1 MKSEAGAA
9 RWGRMKAAS
18 VGTLCT
24 AVFAS
29 THVATPLAADLA
41 LVSVAD
47 PQVYGVQGDR
57 ASAGGRSS
65 ADGRYFVFSSAA
77 DNLVPGDTNAR
88 ADIFIRDSLLG
99 ITRRISVASDGAQA
113 NDTSSDPVISADGRF
128 IAYRSDAS
136 NLVPGGGSPQ
146 GDIFLRDVEAGTT
159 TRVSVASNGGEA
171 NSWSFSPSIS
181 ANGRYVAFQSQANN
195 LVPGDTNAR
204 FDVFVRDM
212 ESGVTTRVSVGP
224 GGVQGNDSS
233 GSTAS
238 GDTSISADGRYI
250 VFTSQATNFVAG
262 DTNGVADVFLR
273 DVWAQTTTL
282 VSATPSG
289 TPGNAYSAHGWVS
302 ADGRYVAFDS
312 AATNLVPGDTNAARD
327 IFVRDIVSSTTSRA
341 SVSSSGD
348 QAAGDS
354 YYPSISSDGNRV
366 AFLSIAGNLVSGDA
380 NGRFD
385 VFVHELG
392 SSSTWSA
399 TPSSVGP
406 TSPFPTGAPMISPD
420 GSCVVFATD
429 ASDLVAGDTNAVA
442 DVFVRE
448 FIPGRTTRVSVSA
461 TPLAGG
467 ALGNSGE
474 SSVSADG
481 RYVAFHSL
489 ATNIVPGDAN
499 GTADV
504 FVRDT
509 LTGTTV
515 LASVSSQGEPGNS
528 SSLWPAL
535 SADGRFIAFTSYAS
549 NLVPDDHNGVRDVF
563 VRDLQLGQTRRVSTS
578 MAGGDANAESSGA
591 TISSD
596 GRLVGFVS
604 NASNIVIGGGNGF
617 YQAFLRDMQSGA
629 TVMVTVNASGSM
641 GNGSS
646 DALHVSADGRSVV
659 FNSTARN
666 LVPTSM
672 LDSSWAF
679 HRDLQAG
686 VTSCVSV
693 NLAGQCRSG
702 GLSQISAQGAHVVFS
717 SGASDLVPND
727 GNSAPDIF
735 VRDMRT
741 GVTELVSVSS
751 AQAPAN
757 GVNSDPSISD
767 NGRFVVFTSLATN
780 LAGADTNGYT
790 DVFLRDRQAHTT
802 TRLSD
807 VAGAAAGGISSAGE
821 LSASGAAVTFTSSAP
836 DLVADDAN
844 GIGVDIFLYRWN
856 APASPTETS
865 IAHIDPEPTLVGQ
878 PYVVNVNVAATD
890 TVPIGKVI
898 VTDDVGGSCG
908 PVALL
913 NGNASCSL
921 SSSGAGSRNVVAA
934 YLPTSQAF
942 AASTTSVLHPVT
954 AAATTLALSV
964 TPSPAGPGDARVAV
978 VQTSVDAPGAGV
990 PTGDIIVTDT
1000 DSGSSCTLTLPDESC
1015 SLPPGIEGTHTLSAS
1030 YPGDGNF
1037 LPSTATIQH
1046 TVHDRHIKV
1055 MIDSVQPEPSIV
1067 GQPVAVAFSL
1077 ASSGATPTGVV
1088 DVDASSGEHCSAAV
1102 ATGTCELVFM
1112 VDGPRTLTASYAGDA
1127 EHDAA
1132 QSNGVTHE
1140 VNDAPT
1146 SLAIASHAPDPSM
1159 PSESVEVEVL
1169 FGVPSP
1175 GSGTPVGA
1183 ILVGDGVDSCTI
1195 PQGATSC
1202 SLVLSTRG
1210 ERTLTA
1216 TYPGDGNY
1224 AASNAQA
1231 VHHVNR
1237 LPVVA
1242 VPAYRTAAGV
1252 TLHVDV
1258 AHGLLSAASD
1268 PDGDAVAIANIGAN
1282 GTTGIAGTATVLA
1295 DGSFTF
1301 VPSSNATGTATF
1313 TLHVTDGHEFA
1324 DANVAIEVAPAVDL
1338 VVSLDDGTDFVAGG
1352 GFVDYTLTVRNDGV
1366 SDALGAHVSDPLPAG
1381 LFDAQWS
1388 CVAEPGATCTPGGTG
1403 SIEDIVDIPV
1413 GSSVVYLLQ
1422 ASVPV
1427 LPELPLSNT
1436 ATAAAGA
1443 AAIEM
1448 NASNNSATD
1457 VDAVGIFADGVD
1469 HAATR

>member
-1 MKSEAGAA
+1 LCAFLV
-9 RWGRMKAAS
+9 AS
-18 VGTLCT
+18 AYSAT
-24 AVFAS
+24 A
-29 THVATPLAADLA
+29 LAADLA

-47 PQVYGVQGDR
+47 PQAYGVQGDL

-77 DNLVPGDTNAR
+77 DNLVQGDTNAR

-99 ITRRISVASDGAQA
+99 VTRRISVASDGAQA
-113 NDTSSDPVISADGRF
+113 NDISSDPVISADGRF
-128 IAYRSDAS
+128 VAYRSNAS
-136 NLVPGGGSPQ
+136 NLVPGGGSSQ

-181 ANGRYVAFQSQANN
+181 ANGRYVAFESEASN
-195 LVPGDTNAR
+195 LVPGDTNIR
-204 FDVFVRDM
+204 SDVFVRDM
-212 ESGVTTRVSVGP
+212 GNGLTTRASVGT
-224 GGVQGNDSS
+224 GGVQGNNSS
-233 GSTAS
+233 G
-238 GDTSISADGRYI
+238 GTSISADGRYV
-250 VFTSQATNFVAG
+250 VFNSQATNLVGG
-262 DTNGVADVFLR
+262 DTNGAADVFLR

-289 TPGNAYSAHGWVS
+289 TSGNAESARGWVS
-302 ADGRYVAFDS
+302 ADGRYVAFES

-366 AFLSIAGNLVSGDA
+366 AFLSIAGNLVGGDA

-385 VFVHELG
+385 VFVRELG

-406 TSPFPTGAPMISPD
+406 TSPFPMGAPMISPD

-515 LASVSSQGEPGNS
+515 LASVGSQGEPGNS

-578 MAGGDANAESSGA
+578 MAGGDANADSTGA

-617 YQAFLRDMQSGA
+617 NQAFLRDMQSGA

-646 DALHVSADGRSVV
+646 YGLHVSADGRSVV

-666 LVPTSM
+666 LVPNAM

-679 HRDLQAG
+679 HRDLQTG

-693 NLAGQCRSG
+693 NLAGQCRSSD
-702 GLSQISAQGAHVVFS
+702 LSQISAQGTHVVFS
-717 SGASDLVPND
+717 SGANDLVPND
-727 GNSAPDIF
+727 GNATPDIF

-757 GVNSDPSISD
+757 GENRDPSISD
-767 NGRFVVFTSLATN
+767 NGRFVVFTSSATN

-844 GIGVDIFLYRWN
+844 GIGVDIFVYRWN

-865 IAHIDPEPTLVGQ
+865 IAHIDPETTLVGQ

-942 AASTTSVLHPVT
+942 NASTGSAPHPVS
-954 AAATTLALSV
+954 AAGTTVGLSV

-978 VQTSVDAPGAGV
+978 IQLSVDAPGAGV
-990 PTGDIIVTDT
+990 PTGDIIVADA
-1000 DSGSSCTLTLPDESC
+1000 DSGSFCTVSLPDESC
-1015 SLPPGIEGTHTLSAS
+1015 TLPPGIEGTHMLSAS
-1030 YPGDGNF
+1030 YAGDGNF
-1037 LPSTATIQH
+1037 LPSTTTIPH
-1046 TVHDRHIKV
+1046 TIHDRHV
-1055 MIDSVQPEPSIV
+1055 DMTIDSVQPETSIV
-1067 GQPVAVAFSL
+1067 GQAVAVAFSL
-1077 ASSGATPTGVV
+1077 ASSGAAPTGVV
-1088 DVDASSGEHCSAAV
+1088 DVAASTGEHCSAPV
-1102 ATGTCELVFM
+1102 AIGTCELAFM
-1112 VDGPRTLTASYAGDA
+1112 VDGPRTLMASYAGDA

-1132 QSNGVTHE
+1132 QSNGVTHA

-1146 SLAIASHAPDPSM
+1146 SIAIASHAPDPSM

-1224 AASNAQA
+1224 AASNAQV
-1231 VHHVNR
+1231 VHRVNR
-1237 LPVVA
+1237 LPVVT
-1242 VPAYRTAAGV
+1242 VPAYRTAAGT
-1252 TLHVDV
+1252 TLHVD
-1258 AHGLLSAASD
+1258 ATHGLLSAASD
-1268 PDGDAVAIANIGAN
+1268 PDGDAVSITNIGEN
-1282 GTTGIAGTATVLA
+1282 GTAGVNGSVDLLA

-1301 VPSSNATGTATF
+1301 VPSGNATGTATF
-1313 TLHVTDGHEFA
+1313 TLHVTDGREFA
-1324 DANVAIEVAPAVDL
+1324 EANVAIEVAPSVDL
-1338 VVSLDDGTDFVAGG
+1338 AVSLDDGTDFVQGG
-1352 GFVDYTLTVRNDGV
+1352 GIVDYTLTVRNAGI
-1366 SDALGAHVSDPLPAG
+1366 SDAQDVAVADPLPAG

-1388 CVAEPGATCTPGGTG
+1388 CIAEAGATCTASGSGG
-1403 SIEDIVDIPV
+1403 IADVVDIPA
-1413 GSSVVYLLQ
+1413 GGRVVYLLQ
-1422 ASVPV
+1422 ATVPA
-1427 LPELPLSNT
+1427 LPEQPLSNT
-1436 ATAAAGA
+1436 ATATAGPG
-1443 AAIEM
+1443 AIEA
-1448 NASNNSATD
+1448 NAANDSATD
-1457 VDAVGIFADGVD
+1457 IDAVGIFADGVD
-1469 HAATR
+1469 RAAAH